1 MRSIYNVA
9 YRPGSLVSNREIFT
23 GIMNRV
29 RGSLGGYLLCYKSRE
44 TGIMMITFG

>member
-23 GIMNRV
+23 DIMNRV
-29 RGSLGGYLLCYKSRE
+29 SVVA
-44 TGIMMITFG
+44 